1 MVNVIFFRHLLQEF
15 ASQCSL
21 ARSNTEVNEKNKD
34 TTVHVIEAEGIYLPK
49 TISNIFDVLSK
60 IAGHS
65 VPWVLMCAKPSAA
78 SLHQM
83 QSNMKVK
90 IYQNA
95 SRMFVLN
102 SEGMMTRSKLK

>member
-1 MVNVIFFRHLLQEF
+1 MKEF

-21 ARSNTEVNEKNKD
+21 TRRNTEVNETKD
-34 TTVHVIEAEGIYLPK
+34 STVHVIEAEGIYLPK

-60 IAGHS
+60 IAGT
-65 VPWVLMCAKPSAA
+65 VPWILMYAKPSAA

-90 IYQNA
+90 VYQNA
-95 SRMFVLN
+95 SRIFVLN

>member
-1 MVNVIFFRHLLQEF
+1 MKEF

-21 ARSNTEVNEKNKD
+21 ARSNTEVNETKD
-34 TTVHVIEAEGIYLPK
+34 STVHVIEAEGIYLPK

-60 IAGHS
+60 IAGPT
-65 VPWVLMCAKPSAA
+65 VPWLLMYAKPSAA

-90 IYQNA
+90 VYQNA
-95 SRMFVLN
+95 SRIFVLN

>member
-1 MVNVIFFRHLLQEF
+1 MKEF

-21 ARSNTEVNEKNKD
+21 ARSNTEVNETKD
-34 TTVHVIEAEGIYLPK
+34 STVHVIEAEGIYLPK

-60 IAGHS
+60 IAGT
-65 VPWVLMCAKPSAA
+65 VPYILMFAKPSSA

-90 IYQNA
+90 VYQNA
-95 SRMFVLN
+95 SRIFVLN

>member
-1 MVNVIFFRHLLQEF
+1 MEEF

-21 ARSNTEVNEKNKD
+21 ARSNTEVNETKVS
-34 TTVHVIEAEGIYLPK
+34 TVHVIEAEGIYLPK

-60 IAGHS
+60 IVGT
-65 VPWVLMCAKPSAA
+65 VPWILMYTKPSAA

-90 IYQNA
+90 VYQNA
-95 SRMFVLN
+95 SRIFVLN

>member
-1 MVNVIFFRHLLQEF
+1 MKEF

-21 ARSNTEVNEKNKD
+21 ARSNTEVNETKD
-34 TTVHVIEAEGIYLPK
+34 STVHVIEAEGIYLPK

-60 IAGHS
+60 IAGRS
-65 VPWVLMCAKPSAA
+65 APWVLMCAKPSAA

-90 IYQNA
+90 VYQNA
-95 SRMFVLN
+95 SRMFVIS